1 MSAIDQ
7 EMWQDF
13 VVEAEENMQEL
24 EPNLLLL
31 EQDPENTSLLNDC
44 FRNMHSIKGAANYMG
59 LVNTATLAH
68 RMESLFDHVRQGK
81 VNLDENAMNVL
92 FDGLDRVKQ
101 LVKEVAENREE
112 KSQIDDIVSQIEDI
126 IEGRV
131 QAEAEDVDY
140 ASAQGTQSMD
150 DAAAASEPDD
160 DAELLAIFTEELR
173 SRVKQLEKLDTP
185 VEAGVIKKIVADMV
199 RVTNYI
205 GIEELLSGL
214 EKVSQGLADTHSG
227 DDSLVEKP
235 ELTEL
240 LSEINTLL
248 ARYLGEEFSADE
260 PVQAEDYV
268 LAGEEDE
275 ELYRIFLEFV
285 QAEGA
290 PLANIPEKPDAE
302 WLEACRSAVEKL
314 AASAHYMDYQ
324 DVVALFE
331 EWNERLVESLSS
343 VSEDKPFN
351 GEPLRRL
358 WARFCT
364 MLPGLEDYLEAA
376 GPFDFGED
384 SADISGAD
392 ISGQEDNEQ
401 GEILDALDSMDDMFG
416 IDSGE
421 ALAQEASPA
430 GAEAVQGVQG
440 EEVQG
445 AELSGTE
452 PDAGE
457 ESADGFH
464 ELDSA
469 LDNMF
474 SDQQMDQ
481 AAASAVT
488 SGAEELTV
496 DEPSGAAVPED
507 EAEVSEE
514 AQQKQEPVADAFQSQ
529 GASGPAPYSGP
540 AMGGVPPV
548 SPPGPTDVPESPFAR
563 RSEGG
568 ASKLV
573 RVDLAKVEALL
584 EDVGELVVLRA
595 AMMQIADDMKE
606 LYGQW
611 LEERRLTNTELKPMK
626 QIMIRTAEQTAT
638 LEKVVHQLQDSV
650 MKMRMLPVGTLFKR
664 YPRMIRDLSA
674 KLGKKVELRVYGEG
688 TALDKRV
695 IEQITDPLQHIVRNC
710 VDHGIEAPEIRE
722 RQGKPSTGVITLSA
736 GQEGNF
742 VVITISDDGRGLD
755 REAIIQKAVQ
765 NGIINGETART
776 MSDERV
782 WNMVFL
788 PGISTA
794 SSVSDTSGR
803 GVGMDVVKNN
813 IERLGGQ
820 ISITSSPGRGTSLTL
835 RIPLTL
841 AIIQALLVRVGE
853 QNMAIPLTAVQE
865 TFRIYED
872 DVSSI
877 EGFEIIS
884 LRQETLPLI
893 RLGSV
898 FRGTGAE
905 TNPEKLFVVRVKMHD
920 IEAGLAVD
928 RFIGQQEVVIKP
940 LSEYL
945 TDEPGFSG
953 ATILGDGTVALILDI
968 PAVLERARNFT
979 LKRQQIME
987 QAALGLSTG
996 ESPPLFH

>member
-81 VNLDENAMNVL
+81 VSLDENAMNVL

-131 QAEAEDVDY
+131 QAEAEDVDD
-140 ASAQGTQSMD
+140 ASAQGVQSMD
-150 DAAAASEPDD
+150 DAAAANEPDD

-173 SRVKQLEKLDTP
+173 SRVKQLEKLDAP

-214 EKVSQGLADTHSG
+214 ERVSQGLADTHSG

-248 ARYLGEEFSADE
+248 ARYLGVEFSADE
-260 PVQAEDYV
+260 PAQAEDYV

-343 VSEDKPFN
+343 VGEDKPFN

-384 SADISGAD
+384 SADISG
-392 ISGQEDNEQ
+392 QEDNEQ
-401 GEILDALDSMDDMFG
+401 GEVLDALDSMDDMFG

-421 ALAQEASPA
+421 ALAQEASPS
-430 GAEAVQGVQG
+430 GAEEVQG
-440 EEVQG
+440 VQG

-452 PDAGE
+452 LDEGE
-457 ESADGFH
+457 ESTDGFH

-474 SDQQMDQ
+474 SDQQMDT
-481 AAASAVT
+481 AAA

-496 DEPSGAAVPED
+496 DEPSGAGPED
-507 EAEVSEE
+507 EAEVSKE
-514 AQQKQEPVADAFQSQ
+514 AQQKQEPVADASQSQ
-529 GASGPAPYSGP
+529 GTSGPVSYSGP
-540 AMGGVPPV
+540 AMGGVSPV
-548 SPPGPTDVPESPFAR
+548 SPPGLTDAPESPFAR

-568 ASKLV
+568 GSKLV

-606 LYGQW
+606 LYGHW

-722 RQGKPSTGVITLSA
+722 RQGKPSTGIITLSA

-905 TNPEKLFVVRVKMHD
+905 SSPEKLFVVRVKMHD

-987 QAALGLSTG
+987 QAALGLSSG

>member
-13 VVEAEENMQEL
+13 VIEAEENMQEL

-31 EQDPENTSLLNDC
+31 EQDPENASLLNDC

-59 LVNTATLAH
+59 LTNTATLAH
-68 RMESLFDHVRQGK
+68 RMESLFDHVRQG
-81 VNLDENAMNVL
+81 NASLDNNAMNVL

-101 LVKEVAENREE
+101 LVKEVAENHEE
-112 KSQIDDIVSQIEDI
+112 KSEIDDIVEKIEAI
-126 IEGRV
+126 IQGKEQEKAETV
-131 QAEAEDVDY
+131 NQDTETSAKDSSPLQAE
-140 ASAQGTQSMD
+140 
-150 DAAAASEPDD
+150 EPDD

-173 SRVKQLEKLDTP
+173 GRVQQLEKLERP
-185 VEAGVIKKIVADMV
+185 VDRAVVEKILTDMT

-205 GIEELLSGL
+205 GIEDLLSGL
-214 EKVSQGLADTHSG
+214 EAETAK
-227 DDSLVEKP
+227 
-235 ELTEL
+235 L
-240 LSEINTLL
+240 LEAHQEDGALIEEGALDEAIANIKKLL
-248 ARYLGEEFSADE
+248 AKYLGESFASEETTVS
-260 PVQAEDYV
+260 EDFA

-275 ELYRIFLEFV
+275 ELYKIFLEFI
-285 QAEGA
+285 QTEGK
-290 PLANIPEKPDAE
+290 PLANIPQNPDAA
-302 WLEACRSAVEKL
+302 WLEACREAVEKL

-324 DVVALFE
+324 DVVALLE

-343 VSEDKPFN
+343 ISEDKPFN

-364 MLPGLEDYLEAA
+364 MLPGLEDYIEAA
-376 GPFDFGED
+376 MPED
-384 SADISGAD
+384 ADKPETADSSGNEAIDGSD
-392 ISGQEDNEQ
+392 ILESIDT
-401 GEILDALDSMDDMFG
+401 IDDMFG
-416 IDSGE
+416 IDSGDVSAEGLDNVSAGVNGE
-421 ALAQEASPA
+421 A
-430 GAEAVQGVQG
+430 
-440 EEVQG
+440 
-445 AELSGTE
+445 
-452 PDAGE
+452 
-457 ESADGFH
+457 FH

-469 LDNMF
+469 LDSMF
-474 SDQQMDQ
+474 GEES
-481 AAASAVT
+481 T
-488 SGAEELTV
+488 GAESGLTGAADTADKRPEAELTEKITGTTKV
-496 DEPSGAAVPED
+496 TPSPAGTAPQFTPPEPAHLQPPPA
-507 EAEVSEE
+507 
-514 AQQKQEPVADAFQSQ
+514 K
-529 GASGPAPYSGP
+529 GPA
-540 AMGGVPPV
+540 
-548 SPPGPTDVPESPFAR
+548 TSPFDR
-563 RSEGG
+563 PSDVS

-595 AMMQIADDMKE
+595 AMLQIADDMKE
-606 LYGQW
+606 LYAQW
-611 LEERRLTNTELKPMK
+611 LEDRRLSSTELKPLK
-626 QIMIRTAEQTAT
+626 QIMIRTTEQTAT

-664 YPRMIRDLSA
+664 YPRMIRDLST
-674 KLGKKVELRVYGEG
+674 KLGKKVELRIYGEG

-695 IEQITDPLQHIVRNC
+695 IEHITDPLQHIVRNA
-710 VDHGIEAPEIRE
+710 VDHGIEAPDIRE
-722 RQGKPSTGVITLSA
+722 KQGKPSTGTVTLNA

-782 WNMVFL
+782 WNMIFL

-820 ISITSSPGRGTSLTL
+820 ISVTSSPGRGTSITL

-841 AIIQALLVRVGE
+841 AIIQTLLVRVGE
-853 QNMAIPLTAVQE
+853 QNMAIPLSAVQE
-865 TFRIYED
+865 TFRIYSDEI
-872 DVSSI
+872 SSI

-893 RLGSV
+893 RLGKV

-905 TNPEKLFVVRVKMHD
+905 ENPEKLFVVRVKMQD

-987 QAALGLSTG
+987 QAALGVSDG
-996 ESPPLFH
+996 DAAPVFH